1 MHGVRSSAFFKQDL
15 YMLIVHHLNF
25 SRSSRVLW
33 LVEELQIPCEIKRY
47 ERGPD
52 FRAPA
57 ALKELHPLGKA
68 PVIQDGNLMLAE
80 SATILT
86 YINERHGGGRLSPPA
101 GSDAAYVHDEW
112 LQFVES
118 SAGLSIMS
126 TAIGGLMGGLPEGF
140 GGWMSAEVKVSL
152 KCLSDRVAKRTYLMG
167 DELTLADVQMSYMLL
182 TAQNVG
188 LLADYPNAGAYLSRL
203 EARPAYAKAAA
214 IGGPMWPPKT

>member
-1 MHGVRSSAFFKQDL
+1 
-15 YMLIVHHLNF
+15 MLTVHHLNF

-33 LVEELQIPCEIKRY
+33 LVEELQVPYEVKRY
-47 ERGPD
+47 ERD
-52 FRAPA
+52 SSFRAPA
-57 ALKELHPLGKA
+57 ALKKLHPFGKA
-68 PVIQDGNLMLAE
+68 PVIQDGDLMLAE

-86 YINERHGGGRLSPPA
+86 YINERHGEGRLSPPA

-140 GGWMSAEVKVSL
+140 GGWMSAEVEVSL
-152 KCLSDRVAKRTYLMG
+152 KFISDRVAQRTFLMG

-182 TAQNVG
+182 TAKNVG
-188 LLADYPNAGAYLSRL
+188 LLTDYPDATRYLSRL
-203 EARPAYAKAAA
+203 EARSAYVKAVA